1 MMQPEAIRELVR
13 ETYGAIAPG
22 RVSSGCCGT
31 GASCG
36 EPASIAAI
44 KPSPACCDST
54 LLATC
59 CPTEEKSACCGDVTE
74 AAAPS
79 TCGCQPSAIRA

>member
-1 MMQPEAIRELVR
+1 MMQPEAIRERVR
-13 ETYGAIAPG
+13 ETSGAIA
-22 RVSSGCCGT
+22 
-31 GASCG
+31 AS
-36 EPASIAAI
+36 

-59 CPTEEKSACCGDVTE
+59 CPAAEKSACCGDVTE